1 MQITKKQ
8 LKDIISEEVE
18 NISNEKDE
26 FETLLENYSDAYS
39 DSSDSEFVSK
49 EALIDFLE
57 VLEEAQV
64 PRIAFEAF
72 MSNLPEE
79 SVVKIL
85 KETLED

>member
-1 MQITKKQ
+1 
-8 LKDIISEEVE
+8 
-18 NISNEKDE
+18 
-26 FETLLENYSDAYS
+26 
-39 DSSDSEFVSK
+39 
-49 EALIDFLE
+49 
-57 VLEEAQV
+57 VLEEAKV